1 MKKKLPDNDLLQ
13 ASSPAGRSGGFF
25 QYIYFLGIG
34 GIGMSALAR
43 YFNAMG
49 KSVSGYDKTP
59 TKLTDQLIAE
69 GIEIHFEDDI
79 NKIQSVIR
87 NSPSETLIVYTPAI
101 PANHSELNYF
111 KENNFDI
118 KKRSEVLGLIT
129 ESTYTIG
136 VAGTHGKTTT
146 SSLIAHI
153 LKVAGLD
160 PSAFLGGITQNYN
173 TNLLLSKS
181 LATVLSPVERVGERS
196 LVVVEADEYDRSF
209 LTLHPEIA
217 VITSVDADHLDI
229 YGDKKYMEESYSL
242 FANQVKSKLILKKSI
257 VANIQTKKDFITY
270 SVSDFSADYH
280 AKNIEIKNAEYHFDV
295 TTPNGVFKDFT
306 LGLPGLHNVENSI
319 AAVAVACLM
328 NVSEDNI
335 REALKS
341 FRGVRRRFDYQL
353 KTDKLI
359 FIDDYAHHPEELKAC
374 INSAKEM
381 YPGKK
386 ITGIFQPHLFS
397 RTRDFADDFAKSLDL
412 LDECILMEIYPARE
426 LPIDGV
432 NSKMLL
438 DKMHLANKSICQK
451 NDIVEKVGRLK
462 LDVLLTLGAG
472 DIDTLVE
479 PLKNKLGSRN

>member
-1 MKKKLPDNDLLQ
+1 MKIKLPDNDLLHT
-13 ASSPAGRSGGFF
+13 SSPSGRAGGAF

-69 GIEIHFEDDI
+69 GIDIHFED
-79 NKIQSVIR
+79 NIQLVQPAIC
-87 NSPSETLIVYTPAI
+87 NLPSETLIVYTPAI

-111 KENNFDI
+111 KANNFSI

-153 LKVAGLD
+153 LKVADLD

-173 TNLLLSKS
+173 TNLLLSKN
-181 LATVLSPVERVGERS
+181 LSTPSPSGRVGEGP
-196 LVVVEADEYDRSF
+196 VVVEADEYDRSF

-242 FANQVKSKLILKKSI
+242 FANQVKSKLILKKCI
-257 VANIQTKKDFITY
+257 VDNIQTKKEVITY
-270 SVSDFSADYH
+270 SVNDISADYY
-280 AKNIEIKNAEYHFDV
+280 AKNIEIKNAEYNFDV
-295 TTPNGVFKDFT
+295 VTPKGVFEDLT

-335 REALKS
+335 RNALKS
-341 FRGVRRRFDYQL
+341 FRGVRRRFDYQI
-353 KTDKLI
+353 KTDELV

-438 DKMHLANKSICQK
+438 DKMRSTNKSICQK
-451 NDIVEKVGRLK
+451 NNIVEKVSHLK

-479 PLKNKLGSRN
+479 PLKNKLSPSP